1 MNEVLENAKTEVI
14 NAEKRLKDAKN
25 MLEILRKTGED
36 TSELQ
41 RKVQHAESKLRRYK
55 TALEME

>member
-1 MNEVLENAKTEVI
+1 MQEVLKNAKEEVI
-14 NAEKRLKDAKN
+14 TAEKRLKDAKQ

-41 RKVQHAESKLRRYK
+41 RRVQHAESKLRRYK
-55 TALEME
+55 TALEMQ